1 MTSKLFTMS
10 NISVLDN
17 LYEELSEI
25 SGYLWERGWAELNA
39 GNISIRLT
47 NVTESM
53 LDNFSTSELIA
64 LPDAFPILANDF
76 VLITGTG
83 RRMRQ
88 ISKQPKEHTLIVRL
102 NSEGSAYKIYY
113 TSLGKNI
120 NPTSELP
127 THLSCHALLKKSK
140 PQCTTILH
148 THPNELV
155 SFSHNPEMNSEEI
168 INKTLWKMHPET
180 VVAAIKGMG
189 FIPYQIPG
197 NKIIAEATIAKLADY
212 EIIFWQKH
220 GIFAVSNS
228 LTQAFDV
235 IDVLNK
241 AAIMYLQCKAAGYEP
256 TGLSH
261 NEIEDLKFV
270 YKDFGKRFI

>member
-1 MTSKLFTMS
+1 MNHIT
-10 NISVLDN
+10 VLDN

-25 SGYLWERGWAELNA
+25 SGYLWQRGWAELNA
-39 GNISIRLT
+39 GNISIRLLGI
-47 NVTESM
+47 TESM
-53 LDNFSTSELIA
+53 LENFSTSESFS
-64 LPDAFPILANDF
+64 LPDGFPILANEY

-88 ISKQPKEHTLIVRL
+88 ISKQPKEHTLIVGI
-102 NSEGSAYKIYY
+102 NSDGSSYKIYY
-113 TSLGKNI
+113 TSSSENI

-127 THLSCHALLKKSK
+127 THLSCHSLLKKTK
-140 PQCTTILH
+140 PHCTTILH

-155 SFSHNPEMNSEEI
+155 SFSHHPEMINEEI
-168 INKTLWKMHPET
+168 INNTLWKMHPET

-197 NKIIAEATIAKLADY
+197 NKMIAKATIAKLADY

-228 LTQAFDV
+228 LTQAFDI

-241 AAIMYLQCKAAGYEP
+241 AAIMYLQCKAAGFEP
-256 TGLSH
+256 TGLSGA
-261 NEIEDLKFV
+261 EIEDLKFV

>member
-1 MTSKLFTMS
+1 MKLLET
-10 NISVLDN
+10 

-25 SGYLWERGWAELNA
+25 AGYLWERGWAELNA

-47 NVTESM
+47 EVTA
-53 LDNFSTSELIA
+53 STFKDLAVSEPIVLPEPVPA
-64 LPDAFPILANDF
+64 LKNQF

-88 ISKQPKEHTLIVRL
+88 IAKQPKEHTLIVGL
-102 NSEGSAYKIYY
+102 NEEGSAYKIYY
-113 TSLGKNI
+113 TSFTKNV

-127 THLSCHALLKKSK
+127 THLACHSLLLESK
-140 PQCTTILH
+140 PHCTTILH

-155 SFSHNPEMNSEEI
+155 SFSHHPDMVNEEI
-168 INKTLWKMHPET
+168 VNQTLWKMHPET
-180 VVAAIKGMG
+180 VVAAIDGMG

-197 NKIIAEATIAKLADY
+197 NKIIAEATFKKLATKD
-212 EIIFWQKH
+212 IIFWQKH
-220 GIFAVSNS
+220 GIFAVSHS
-228 LTQAFDV
+228 LKQAFDV

-261 NEIEDLKFV
+261 DEIEDLKYV
-270 YKDFGKRFI
+270 YRDFSKRFV